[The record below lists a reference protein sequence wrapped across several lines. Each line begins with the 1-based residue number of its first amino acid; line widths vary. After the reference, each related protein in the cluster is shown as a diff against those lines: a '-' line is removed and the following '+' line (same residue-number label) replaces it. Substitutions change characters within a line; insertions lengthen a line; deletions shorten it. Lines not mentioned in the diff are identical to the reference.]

1 MDELIKKFIPQIEE
15 AQIIAGLAP
24 LKPLSQDIKNI
35 IITGM
40 GGSGIAGKFTQVV
53 MDLHG
58 TLPVVTNNCYDIP
71 VWVDKHTLALVS
83 SYSGN
88 TEETLQAYDHL
99 KEKGA
104 SVIVITSGGKLLE
117 KARKDNFDV
126 VQLPGEWPAPR
137 ACFGYSFVVQLFV
150 LYRMELLKL
159 ELTKEFGALMDFLI
173 GESKDIPSLAEEI
186 SRRLTGKIP
195 VLYSGTILEPVLVRF
210 RQQLNE
216 NAKTLAF
223 HAILPEMNHNELVG
237 WHGHYKDLAVVIL
250 RSSLYSP
257 RVDKRIDLSKEIII
271 KHVDTMIE
279 IEAKG
284 YRLLQ
289 QYFYLV
295 HLVDWISYFLAKA
308 KGVDAMA
315 IENINYLKSKLA
327 EYE

>member
-15 AQIIAGLAP
+15 AQIISGLAH
-24 LKPLSQDIKNI
+24 LTTVKHEIRDI

-40 GGSGIAGKFTQVV
+40 GGSGIAGKFTQTI
-53 MDLHG
+53 MNLYG
-58 TLPVVTNNCYDIP
+58 TIPVTTVNCYDIP
-71 VWVDKHTLALVS
+71 VWAGKHTLALVS

-88 TEETLQAYDHL
+88 TEETLEAYEHL

-104 SVIVITSGGKLLE
+104 SIIVITSGGKLLE
-117 KARKDNFDV
+117 KARKDKYDI
-126 VQLPGEWPAPR
+126 VQLPGGWAAPR
-137 ACFGYSFVVQLFV
+137 ACFGYSLVAQLFV
-150 LYRMELLKL
+150 LYRLQLLKL
-159 ELTKEFGALMDFLI
+159 ELTKEFGALVDFLI
-173 GESKDIPSLAEEI
+173 SESENIPLLAEEI
-186 SRRLTGKIP
+186 SKRLSGKIP
-195 VLYSGTILEPVLVRF
+195 ILYSGTIFEPVLIRF

-223 HAILPEMNHNELVG
+223 HAVVPEMNHNELVG
-237 WHGHYKDLAVVIL
+237 WHDHYEDLAVVII

-257 RVDKRIDLSKEIII
+257 KIDKRIDLSKEIII

-295 HLVDWISYFLAKA
+295 HLVDWVSYFLAKA
-308 KGVDAMA
+308 KGVDAME
-315 IENINYLKSKLA
+315 IKNINYLKSKLA
-327 EYE
+327 EL